1 MRDFVAIIVTLAL
14 IVAALALATS
24 LQWYQRGH
32 QRLRRKLRERGQVIL
47 AEVPATDG
55 LKFFSED
62 IDAFYWEGKSIPKR
76 NIRSV
81 QILISGAPLSSVRS
95 QKFPDP
101 GPSHQRI
108 AEIQPES
115 IERER
120 WDVSI
125 EMSDSPILVKCGSIR
140 QHVSQELATQ
150 IFEAVK
156 QAIKACDRSD
166 HHSVS

>member
-1 MRDFVAIIVTLAL
+1 MRDFVAIIIALIL

-32 QRLRRKLRERGQVIL
+32 QRLRRKLRERGQMIL

-55 LKFFSED
+55 LEFFSED
-62 IDAFYWEGKSIPKR
+62 IDAFYWKGQIVPKR

-81 QILISGAPLSSVRS
+81 QILISGAPLSIVRS
-95 QKFPDP
+95 QKFSDL
-101 GPSHQRI
+101 GPSHQKI
-108 AEIQPES
+108 TEMKPES
-115 IERER
+115 VERER

-125 EMSDSPILVKCGSIR
+125 DTSDFPTLVECGSIR

-156 QAIKACDRSD
+156 QAIEVCDRSD
-166 HHSVS
+166 HHSRS

>member
-1 MRDFVAIIVTLAL
+1 MRDFVALIFALIL

-24 LQWYQRGH
+24 LQWHQRGH

-47 AEVPATDG
+47 AEVPTTDG
-55 LKFFSED
+55 LEFFSED
-62 IDAFYWEGKSIPKR
+62 IDTFYWKEQSIPKR
-76 NIRSV
+76 NIRSA

-108 AEIQPES
+108 AELKPES

-120 WDVSI
+120 WDVFI
-125 EMSDSPILVKCGSIR
+125 EMSDLSILVKCGSIR

-156 QAIKACDRSD
+156 QAIELCDRSD
-166 HHSVS
+166 HHSRS